1 MYEDLLRKLTKT
13 VLSGKGDSDRHV
25 MALFAIALASKGKR
39 YLEIGVRSGRTTLPL
54 LLAAHLNRGH
64 LTSVDI
70 QDTDFV
76 CPAELKSNWRFVK
89 SDAISF
95 LESLDCKNP
104 INVIYIDDWHAYGH
118 VKKELEIIDRLIGP
132 SSVVLLHD
140 LMWGNHAPFY
150 HCELTL
156 KKGQWAEGGPYRA
169 VSELD
174 PQFWEWSTLPWSNG
188 LTVLRKKYSTKYH
201 SK

>member
-1 MYEDLLRKLTKT
+1 MQEGLLKEFTQT

-39 YLEIGVRSGRTTLPL
+39 YIELGVRDGTTTLPL
-54 LLAAHLNRGH
+54 LLAAYLNRGH
-64 LTSVDI
+64 LISVDVR
-70 QDTDFV
+70 DTDFV
-76 CPAELKSNWRFVK
+76 CPRELKKNWQFIK
-89 SDAISF
+89 TDAISF
-95 LESLDCKNP
+95 LESLDPKEP
-104 INVIYIDDWHAYGH
+104 VNVIYIDDWHAYGH
-118 VKKELEIIDRLIGP
+118 VKKELEIIDRLVGP

-140 LMWGNHAPFY
+140 LMWGNHHPFY

-174 PQFWEWSTLPWSNG
+174 PQFWEWSTLPWANG
-188 LTVLRKKYSTKYH
+188 LTILRKKYSTKYH